1 MRKKLLLALF
11 AIPII
16 ANAQFFQ
23 NFDASTTLPAGWT
36 ALNGG
41 DTNTWAIV
49 DYTGGTISAYS
60 GTNTASIGYGSTAHD
75 DYLVTPAITVTA
87 GVSDFLS
94 FYARSRDPLYPETIS
109 VKVSTTTP
117 TAAAFTNTLAA
128 SVAPASGA
136 SFYRYTYDLSAYV
149 GQTIYIGF
157 YSSTTDMFFFDI
169 DDVFNGAAP
178 SCDVPS
184 SIVVNSVN
192 SNSANVSWTASSTAG
207 ATYQIEYG
215 ATGFTQGT
223 GTIINSNTPSATIS
237 PLSASTAYQF
247 YVRSNCAAN
256 GFSAWST
263 VQSFSTTCA
272 AIAAFP
278 YTQNFDNATIPSCW
292 ANEAVA
298 GGGTATWA
306 YVTANGNSS
315 ITPKSAPRMAE
326 FRTATAG
333 NKAKL
338 LMPPLNIS
346 GLATP
351 ELRFSLANVNWFGD
365 IDELRI
371 FYKANPGDAWTQIGS
386 SYTTEN
392 AAWLDVSIPLPNKS
406 ANYMIAFEGTSNWAR
421 GIDVDNVSVVDA
433 SVVLGVNDL
442 VKNNNDV
449 KVYPN
454 PARDI
459 VNITTDK
466 KVNSIEIFSLT
477 GQLIKTVNKDSKQI
491 NVSELKNGVYLLRVK
506 SEGSDQSFKIVK
518 E

>member
-1 MRKKLLLALF
+1 MRQKLLLALF

-23 NFDASTTLPAGWT
+23 NFDAATALPAGWT

-49 DYTGGTISAYS
+49 DYTGGSINAYS
-60 GTNTASIGYGSTAHD
+60 GTNTASIAYGSSAHD

-136 SFYRYTYDLSAYV
+136 GFYKYSYDLSAYV
-149 GQTIYIGF
+149 GQTIYVGF

-169 DDVFNGAAP
+169 DDVFNGAIPA
-178 SCDVPS
+178 CDVPS
-184 SIVVNSVN
+184 SITVNSVN
-192 SNSANVSWTASSTAG
+192 SNSANISWAASSTAG
-207 ATYQIEYG
+207 ATYQVEYG
-215 ATGFTQGT
+215 PAGFSQGS
-223 GTIINSNTPSATIS
+223 GTVINSNTASATIS

-247 YVRSNCAAN
+247 YVRSSCGTN
-256 GFSAWST
+256 GFSVWT
-263 VQSFSTTCA
+263 PVQSFATTCA
-272 AIAAFP
+272 SVTAFP
-278 YTQNFDNATIPSCW
+278 YTQSFDNTTIPSCW
-292 ANEAVA
+292 ANEAVT
-298 GGGTATWA
+298 GGGTDTWT

-326 FRTATAG
+326 FRTTTAG

-351 ELRFSLANVNWFGD
+351 ELRFSMANANWFGD
-365 IDELRI
+365 VDELRI
-371 FYKANPGDAWTQIGS
+371 FYKANAGDAWTQIGS

-406 ANYMIAFEGTSNWAR
+406 GNYMIAFEGTSNWAR
-421 GIDVDNVSVVDA
+421 GINVDDVSVVDA
-433 SVVLGVNDL
+433 SALGVNDV
-442 VKNNNDV
+442 VKNSNGI

-454 PARDI
+454 PARDF
-459 VNITTDK
+459 VNIASDK
-466 KVNSIEIFSLT
+466 KISSIEIFSLT
-477 GQLIKTVNKDSKQI
+477 GQLIKTVDKDSKQVDI
-491 NVSELKNGVYLLRVK
+491 SELKRGIYLLRLK
-506 SEGSDQSFKIVK
+506 SEGSDQSFKIIK